1 MQEYTHTFTIY
12 FLSKL
17 PLIYS
22 AVYIYIKAINQK
34 CSKSK
39 VALYLTAFFGISL
52 ISALLNIL
60 NNGISILANYI
71 LFITLI
77 TLLTKTNIKLSIPI
91 SIVSL
96 GLAYYIRFIT
106 LTIIAPISYWLS
118 FTQFDFMDVDSIYLN
133 LIVSI
138 LNLIITYLV
147 MKIKRLKNGL
157 AFFNNTNNFGL
168 GLLLSGFAFI
178 SVIIISD
185 NNDTDKTLFFFL
197 FIGLIICCIGTVIWV
212 RSSITRHYK
221 SKLQQKADEHFNTI
235 IAEKESEIAELT
247 DSNTFLSKIVHRDN
261 HLMTSLQYSLA
272 QLQNCSDKNEQNKI
286 ILELLTL
293 AKERNELVQKEQ
305 KENKVLVSTGNSV
318 IDGALL
324 NMYIKAAAH
333 KINFD
338 LIVSADI
345 NYIINHFITQT
356 ELETLLCDHIKDS
369 IIAVES
375 ANIANGIILTSVS
388 MADGIYEISVND
400 NGVEFE
406 PTTLDKL
413 GIERVT
419 THKESGGN
427 GIGFMTSFE
436 TLKKANA
443 SIIITEYEPDKPF
456 RKTITFKFDGKNE
469 FNIKTYR
476 YELLKEKLHRT
487 DVKITTN
494 Q

>member
-1 MQEYTHTFTIY
+1 
-12 FLSKL
+12 
-17 PLIYS
+17 
-22 AVYIYIKAINQK
+22 
-34 CSKSK
+34 
-39 VALYLTAFFGISL
+39 
-52 ISALLNIL
+52 
-60 NNGISILANYI
+60 
-71 LFITLI
+71 
-77 TLLTKTNIKLSIPI
+77 
-91 SIVSL
+91 
-96 GLAYYIRFIT
+96 
-106 LTIIAPISYWLS
+106 
-118 FTQFDFMDVDSIYLN
+118 
-133 LIVSI
+133 
-138 LNLIITYLV
+138 
-147 MKIKRLKNGL
+147 
-157 AFFNNTNNFGL
+157 
-168 GLLLSGFAFI
+168 
-178 SVIIISD
+178 
-185 NNDTDKTLFFFL
+185 
-197 FIGLIICCIGTVIWV
+197 
-212 RSSITRHYK
+212 
-221 SKLQQKADEHFNTI
+221 
-235 IAEKESEIAELT
+235 
-247 DSNTFLSKIVHRDN
+247 
-261 HLMTSLQYSLA
+261 MTSLQYSLA